1 MQADSAYYGSNI
13 LHTNVLK
20 AGVYH
25 WDPTVSTGAGECR
38 ILSFKFSIM
47 RGCEDR
53 CDAQRHELEDFE
65 HLPKDQILTM

>member
-1 MQADSAYYGSNI
+1 MTVVIYYI
-13 LHTNVLK
+13 LMCSRLESII
-20 AGVYH
+20 

-47 RGCEDR
+47 RGREDR